1 LLSSCVRLSVP
12 SVCLSVT
19 SRYCVETTGRIEL
32 AFGHGSLFLPIFY
45 TVIQGNLGIYKIR
58 APFSGTLSQKLRTQ
72 QQNSVKLVD
81 GRACWPHLRRP
92 TRRGWT
98 NTVYCTLVDC
108 SALNR
113 GATTCT
119 FSKLGLQF
127 LGLGYYCSCPEKSLE
142 RYTQFGTVCCP
153 HQTPHEKAT

>member
-1 LLSSCVRLSVP
+1 MCPSVRP

-32 AFGHGSLFLPIFY
+32 AFGHGSLVLAISY

-81 GRACWPHLRRP
+81 GRVCWPHLRRP

-127 LGLGYYCSCPEKSLE
+127 LGLGYYCSCPEKKFRKVYPVWYSLLPPPDPP
-142 RYTQFGTVCCP
+142 RKSYV
-153 HQTPHEKAT
+153 KS